1 MNLSLYMGSGAATAQ
16 GFEESATQK
25 HALGELAVTADGRVF
40 RYAQAG
46 ASALVRGNVVQSPAG
61 DADHDDITCR
71 ATAIGATE
79 LLITTGSGN
88 GALDANE
95 YAEGYAVVDTTPGE
109 GQICRVL
116 NHAAIAASTNGSLFI
131 DEADALAVALT
142 TGSKITLVKNPYDG
156 VIQQPANTPTGAA
169 VGVAVYPI
177 TAAYYGWIQVRGV
190 APVLVGGTPAVGS
203 QLVAWGDTAG
213 EMVIDPAD
221 AADVIGGVNLIVGR
235 DGKIS
240 PVLINFP

>member
-1 MNLSLYMGSGAATAQ
+1 MHLTLVPSGAAANQ
-16 GFEESATQK
+16 GFEESSTQK
-25 HALGELAVTADGRVF
+25 HEFGQLAVTADGRMF

-46 ASALVRGNVVQSPAG
+46 GTALVAGNVVQSPAG

-79 LLITTGSGN
+79 ILITTGSGN
-88 GALDANE
+88 GALDAQE
-95 YAEGYAVVDTTPGE
+95 YAGGFLVIDTTPGE
-109 GQICRVL
+109 GQICRISH
-116 NHAAIAASTNGSLFI
+116 HAAISASTNGSLFVYP
-131 DEADALAVALT
+131 EDALRVALT
-142 TGSKITLVKNPYDG
+142 TASKITLVKNPYDG

-177 TAAYYGWIQVRGV
+177 TAAYYGWIQIRGV

-213 EMVIDPAD
+213 EMVLDPAD
-221 AADVIGGVNLIVGR
+221 AADVVSGVNLIVGR
-235 DGKIS
+235 DGKIL